1 MKRLKQLALKL
12 VKSPVFKGF
21 CVVLVFVIVVCLLVD
36 MALMPVL
43 AGRFAAR
50 GNVPNVVGLKA
61 EAAETALK
69 TAGFEVEWVAEG
81 RYSSEVPE
89 GAALGQT
96 PTAGREA
103 KLGRTVFLT
112 KSRGLREVEVPDL
125 RGKSRKQALM
135 SIERAGLVVG
145 DSIAGGHISIPLTA
159 VIRTVPAG
167 GSIARIGDTISIVYS
182 AGARAGKVLLP
193 NVESLPLDSAK
204 AKLEALGFVTG
215 KVTNDTS
222 SSRLP
227 GSVMAQLPRSGEFLP
242 AGTSVDLTIVN

>member
-1 MKRLKQLALKL
+1 MKRLKQLALK
-12 VKSPVFKGF
+12 VAKSPVFKGF
-21 CVVLVFVIVVCLLVD
+21 CVVLFAVIVLCLVVD
-36 MALMPVL
+36 SVFMPVL
-43 AGRFAAR
+43 AGKFASR
-50 GNVPNVVGLKA
+50 GNVPNVIGLRADSA
-61 EAAETALK
+61 EAVLQA
-69 TAGFEVEWVAEG
+69 AGFDFEWVTEG

-145 DSIAGGHISIPLTA
+145 DSIPGGHVSIPLTA

-182 AGARAGKVLLP
+182 AGVKSGKVLLP
-193 NVESLPLDSAK
+193 DVESLPLDSAK
-204 AKLEALGFVTG
+204 AKLEELGLVAG
-215 KVTNDTS
+215 KVSSDTA
-222 SSRLP
+222 SSRIP
-227 GSVMAQLPRSGEFLP
+227 GSVMAQLPRAGEFLP